1 MTTTTNLNLELVETG
16 SFNWDAPINNNWE
29 IIDAWA
35 GVINA
40 LHNPVEEL
48 PAEPDNV
55 FYYIYE

>member
-1 MTTTTNLNLELVETG
+1 MTTTTNLNLELVEIG
-16 SFNWDAPINNNWE
+16 SFNWDAPINSNWE

-35 GVINA
+35 GVING
-40 LHNPVEEL
+40 LHNPVSEL